1 MIDFGAVTRNSTGP
15 CNVQAGRAW
24 NGRTLW
30 RALVACAA
38 LAASLPCAAATGIAD
53 DFESYAV
60 GAFPSPP
67 WIDAGTLDPLPPLP
81 PSPSATIVTTTDA
94 FGASTQAL
102 SVADAI
108 TPITGIY
115 LPVPVSTM
123 YSLAAD
129 IRVDAYS
136 DNPVATT
143 SDFAMQLTFA
153 RADQNLYAATQAGI
167 YASSLTG
174 TWRVFLL
181 EQDNFI
187 DADIELGV
195 AASVGTWYR
204 VVFDLDATSGS
215 YRARIFDVAAAA
227 LLVDSVGAFDGWDST
242 VHGKYDA
249 VAFIEGEDPL
259 NGLITVSNRAVVDNV
274 NVVAQVPE
282 GTSWSLVLVGLLA
295 LGGLVRRQR
304 ASAA

>member
-1 MIDFGAVTRNSTGP
+1 MRSADRHGSSRGLI
-15 CNVQAGRAW
+15 AGLSLLTA
-24 NGRTLW
+24 
-30 RALVACAA
+30 
-38 LAASLPCAAATGIAD
+38 LPCAAATGIAD
-53 DFESYAV
+53 DFESYT
-60 GAFPSPP
+60 GGTFPNPP
-67 WIDAGTLDPLPPLP
+67 WLDAGALDPLPPVAPL
-81 PSPSATIVTTTDA
+81 PSATVVVTNDA
-94 FGASTQAL
+94 FGNPTQAV

-108 TPITGIY
+108 SPVTGIY
-115 LPVPVSTM
+115 LPVAVSAF

-136 DNPVATT
+136 DNPVAET

-181 EQDNFI
+181 EQDNGI
-187 DADIELGV
+187 GADVDLGV

-204 VVFDLDATSGS
+204 VAFDLDATTGS
-215 YRARIFDVAAAA
+215 YRARIFDAASAA
-227 LLVDSVGAFDGWDST
+227 LLVDSVGAFAGWDST
-242 VHGKYDA
+242 VNGKYDA

-259 NGLITVSNRAVVDNV
+259 NGLITVSNRAVVDNI
-274 NVVAQVPE
+274 NVVAEVPE

-295 LGGLVRRQR
+295 LGGLVRRR